1 MRDNEFADLAD
12 RALAEIERK
21 LEASGLDLDCSP
33 AGDGVLEIEFGD
45 GGRIVVNRH
54 LASREVWVA
63 ARSGGVHFRWDGEA
77 WRDTR
82 DGRELMAVL
91 SELVSAHA
99 GTPKNASGKR

>member
-12 RALAEIERK
+12 QALAEIERK
-21 LEASGLDLDCSP
+21 LEASGFDLDCSP

-63 ARSGGVHFRWDGEA
+63 ARSGGAHFRWDGQA

-82 DGRELMAVL
+82 DGRELMTVL
-91 SELVSAHA
+91 FELASAHA
-99 GTPKNASGKR
+99 EPPKNASGKR